1 MGVSCFEERTP
12 PAEKGAKAGTP
23 RKASLAPL
31 AQDIASAKT
40 PPAENTEN
48 DRGSPAAKTPPAEPA
63 QDAQGRAGATTT
75 PNELAQDAPLIPPE
89 RKRNFIVREGYAY
102 FLATIILTP
111 GMKFGLGLKH
121 YRNKVVVSKV
131 EDGSMVA
138 DILKVMDHICDV
150 CSKPVTDKDI
160 CRRLIVKALKANG
173 EVNMIVERPIEP
185 DAVKEMENALNASRM
200 QEPSMALAPDV
211 KDIIRRYSEKLQ
223 AGHGQAPAKKALT
236 DSKKERRQEAQRN
249 VNFDVGGGKSHISYI
264 IGCDLTKSQ
273 QEKLTKVPPHTSQG
287 TPGV

>member
-1 MGVSCFEERTP
+1 RTP

-31 AQDIASAKT
+31 AQDRAFAKT
-40 PPAENTEN
+40 PPAENAED
-48 DRGSPAAKTPPAEPA
+48 DRGSPAAKTPPAEPVP
-63 QDAQGRAGATTT
+63 DAQGRAGART
-75 PNELAQDAPLIPPE
+75 PPYELAQDAPFIPPE
-89 RKRNFIVREGYAY
+89 RKRNFIVRDGYAY

-131 EDGSMVA
+131 EEGSMVA

-223 AGHGQAPAKKALT
+223 AGHGQVPAKKALT

-287 TPGV
+287 TQGI